1 MTQITKIEKA
11 SRNKPL
17 YHVYS
22 GDALLFTITEE
33 TLLHF
38 WLAKGKEF
46 SDAQLREIF
55 EFDRVQRCV
64 QQALRY
70 LSRRGHFALEL
81 KRKLQAKGYETQII
95 EQAISYLR
103 QKGYLNDV
111 QLTTQFIHDGIQLKK
126 YGPLLLKKK
135 LLEKGAPRDSIEML
149 LQEMYSPEKQK
160 ALARELFQKKFRTLS
175 RQLPP
180 AKQRQKI
187 AAFLQ
192 QRGFTWDVIQPL
204 LDELPAEEP

>member
-1 MTQITKIEKA
+1 MQITKIERA

-22 GDALLFTITEE
+22 GETLIFTVTEE

-38 WLAKGKEF
+38 LLAKGKEL
-46 SDAQLREIF
+46 SDARLNEIYH
-55 EFDRVQRCV
+55 FDQVQRCV

-81 KRKLQAKGYETQII
+81 KRKLQAKGYETEII
-95 EQAISYLR
+95 EEAISYLR
-103 QKGYLNDV
+103 QKKYLDDA
-111 QLTTQFIHDGIQLKK
+111 QLTAQFVHDGIQLKK

-135 LLEKGAPRDSIEML
+135 LLEKGAAREFVESY
-149 LQEMYSPEKQK
+149 LQQAYPPEKQEAQAR
-160 ALARELFQKKFRTLS
+160 ALLRKKLRS
-175 RQLPP
+175 LPEHLP
-180 AKQRQKI
+180 VTKRRQKI

-192 QRGFTWDVIQPL
+192 QRGFGWEIIRPL
-204 LDELPAEEP
+204 LDELLTE